1 VILIFS
7 KFSQNY
13 LCIGNAMDHAYGSR
27 YHGWLLIH
35 GRLVTMGRHNCSVVA
50 QEVFVIARREGEEVV
65 GFSPMVPLG
74 CGTTE
79 IATRWRST
87 EVGGGAPMGR

>member
-13 LCIGNAMDHAYGSR
+13 LCIGNVMDHAYGSR

-35 GRLVTMGRHNCSVVA
+35 GRLVTMGWRSCSVA

-65 GFSPMVPLG
+65 GFSPMAQLG
-74 CGTTE
+74 CGTAE
-79 IATRWRST
+79 MATRWRST
-87 EVGGGAPMGR
+87 EVSGGAPMGR